1 MSECFSEIN
10 TKRKIGKD
18 ERKYTVINEKSIP
31 PKWFWNCFWFD
42 SMIFYLN
49 LFLESSY
56 RTAGLC
62 TNICFLENSECRMLP
77 IYFFSFWPFSWNCGY
92 PASDVQLITRRE
104 LLDAKSFHS
113 NREMGL
119 NWRLQAWNEHRLNSL
134 VLDFFH
140 SDLTAYVSITVFSN
154 F

>member
-1 MSECFSEIN
+1 M
-10 TKRKIGKD
+10 KRAYLLSDFGIVFGLTQWSSIWTCSLKAHIAQQASALTYAFLKIQSAGCSQ
-18 ERKYTVINEKSIP
+18 YT
-31 PKWFWNCFWFD
+31 
-42 SMIFYLN
+42 
-49 LFLESSY
+49 
-56 RTAGLC
+56 
-62 TNICFLENSECRMLP
+62 
-77 IYFFSFWPFSWNCGY
+77 FFSFWPFSWNCGY